1 MKWKSLVMSNSLQP
15 HGLYSPWNSPGQ
27 NIGVGSLSHL
37 QRIFPTQ
44 ESNKGLLHCRWILY
58 DLNQIFY
65 DYTVEVMNRFNR
77 LDLKDRMPEE
87 LWMEVRNRRQWP
99 KPFQRKTQEGKVVA
113 WGGFTNS
120 WGKKKSKRQGRKGN
134 IYPIECRVPEN
145 SKER

>member
-1 MKWKSLVMSNSLQP
+1 MSNSLQP

-87 LWMEVRNRRQWP
+87 LWMEVRNRRQ
-99 KPFQRKTQEGKVVA
+99 
-113 WGGFTNS
+113 
-120 WGKKKSKRQGRKGN
+120 
-134 IYPIECRVPEN
+134 
-145 SKER
+145 